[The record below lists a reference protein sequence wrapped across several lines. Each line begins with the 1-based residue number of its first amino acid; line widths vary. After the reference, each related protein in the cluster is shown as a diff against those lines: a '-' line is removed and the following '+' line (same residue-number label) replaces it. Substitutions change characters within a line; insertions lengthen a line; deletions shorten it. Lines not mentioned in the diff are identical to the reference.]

1 MSPQEIGT
9 LIQTF
14 GPIFTLFGFA
24 VTGTYIVRA
33 EREKRRA
40 RQDATPESVNETTR
54 IGNEFLTG
62 LLKDAREERK
72 ELRDT
77 IRQLTADG
85 TTKDTVIETLRSLDR
100 RKTDQIDVLERRA
113 EAAAAKLRAGMALT
127 LADILGPGAELEQEL
142 GLGDIE
148 DTVTTH

>member
-1 MSPQEIGT
+1 MSPGEIGT

-14 GPIFTLFGFA
+14 GPIFTIIGLG
-24 VTGTYIVRA
+24 VTGGFMVRA
-33 EREKRRA
+33 ERERRRA

>member
-1 MSPQEIGT
+1 MSPAEIGT

-14 GPIFTLFGFA
+14 GPIFTIIGLG
-24 VTGTYIVRA
+24 VTGGFMVRA
-33 EREKRRA
+33 ERERRRA

>member
-1 MSPQEIGT
+1 VTPAEIGAI
-9 LIQTF
+9 IQTF
-14 GPIFTLFGFA
+14 GPIFTLIGLA
-24 VTGTYIVRA
+24 VTGAYMVRA
-33 EREKRRA
+33 ERERRRA
-40 RQDATPESVNETTR
+40 RQDVTPESVNETTR

-77 IRQLTADG
+77 IRQLTEDG
-85 TTKDTVIETLRSLDR
+85 TTKDSVIQTLRALDQ
-100 RKTDQIDVLERRA
+100 RKTDQIAVLERRA
-113 EAAAAKLRAGMALT
+113 EMAAAKLRAGIPLT

-142 GLGDIE
+142 GLGDVE

>member
-1 MSPQEIGT
+1 MSPAEIGT

-14 GPIFTLFGFA
+14 GPIFTIIGLG
-24 VTGTYIVRA
+24 VTGGFMVRA
-33 EREKRRA
+33 ERERRRA

-100 RKTDQIDVLERRA
+100 RKTDQIEVLERRA